1 MQRIA
6 LVTGAS
12 RGIGAAIADQLAKDG
27 IITIG
32 TATSQQGADSISE
45 RFAVSGAD
53 GKGTVL
59 DVCSSDSIQQ
69 CLSTV
74 TASYG
79 PPTILIN
86 NAGVT
91 NDTLLLRMKD
101 DLWDQ
106 VIQTNLTSVYRMS
119 KAVAKGMIKS
129 RWGRIINLS
138 SVVASMGNAGQIN
151 YAASKAGVEGLTRSL
166 AKELGS
172 RNITVNAIAP
182 GFVETDMT
190 HELTEAQKQSL
201 LSAVPLQRLGKVEE
215 IAGLVSYLVSEPA
228 SYITGETIHIN
239 GGLYMA

>member
-27 IITIG
+27 IITVG
-32 TATSQQGADSISE
+32 TATNQQGADSISE
-45 RFAVSGAD
+45 RFAASGVD
-53 GKGTVL
+53 GKGVVL
-59 DVCSSDSIQQ
+59 DVCSPDSIQQ
-69 CLSTV
+69 CLSAV
-74 TASYG
+74 TASYAS
-79 PPTILIN
+79 PTILIN
-86 NAGVT
+86 NAGIT

-172 RNITVNAIAP
+172 RDITVNAIAP

-190 HELTEAQKQSL
+190 HELPEAQKQSL
-201 LSAVPLQRLGKVEE
+201 LSAVPLRRLGKVEE
-215 IAGLVSYLVSEPA
+215 IAGLVRYLVSEPA
-228 SYITGETIHIN
+228 AYITGETIHIN